1 MCVNLDTTLS
11 FAHVRQK
18 TLMRKISGAYCG
30 STHLRRRWRYP
41 LEVFALLNFSSKI
54 LQIYLKNK
62 MLEDL
67 NKHSVFDFEY
77 APVEGDILEVT
88 MDGRELSFKYENGK
102 FVGGEEDY
110 SFTPMEELA
119 EGRIDV
125 WSNGRSKI

>member
-1 MCVNLDTTLS
+1 MCKTGYHFKLCTCAAEDIDEENFWRLSRIDTSPQTLE
-11 FAHVRQK
+11 
-18 TLMRKISGAYCG
+18 IPIG
-30 STHLRRRWRYP
+30 SICP
-41 LEVFALLNFSSKI
+41 PEFQLENTTT
-54 LQIYLKNK
+54 YLKNK

-77 APVEGDILEVT
+77 APVEGDTLEVT

-102 FVGGEEDY
+102 FVEGEEDY

-125 WSNGRSKI
+125 WSKG

>member
-1 MCVNLDTTLS
+1 MCKPGYHFKLCTCAAEDIDEENFWRLLRIDTSPQTLERTIGDIC
-11 FAHVRQK
+11 FPEPNVENTA
-18 TLMRKISGAYCG
+18 
-30 STHLRRRWRYP
+30 
-41 LEVFALLNFSSKI
+41 N
-54 LQIYLKNK
+54 YLKNK

-77 APVEGDILEVT
+77 APVEGDTLEVT

-102 FVGGEEDY
+102 FVEGEEDY

-125 WSNGRSKI
+125 WSKG